1 MDDFQEFQQTVQSA
15 LVQTTRSTTTLC
27 AEDLGFHRS
36 LDPKLGSALDRQ
48 NARLLSLAERLLGSA
63 AAGSEVVGPKL
74 DDLDAVD
81 ANWRGVV
88 DVVDSLLERADTS
101 LDEFTGIV
109 KRLTPS
115 EEQVSDRLDNARVSE
130 SLLLTPAK

>member
-1 MDDFQEFQQTVQSA
+1 MDDFQAFQKTVQDA
-15 LVQTTRSTTTLC
+15 LVQTTRSSTALC

-36 LDPKLGSALDRQ
+36 LDSELGTALDRE

-74 DDLDAVD
+74 ADYDAVD
-81 ANWRGVV
+81 ANWRAVV

-115 EEQVSDRLDNARVSE
+115 KEQVLSSR
-130 SLLLTPAK
+130 TPGRDSR

>member
-1 MDDFQEFQQTVQSA
+1 MDDFQAFQKTVQHA
-15 LVQTTRSTTTLC
+15 LVQTTRSATSLC
-27 AEDLGFHRS
+27 AEDLRFHRS
-36 LDPKLGSALDRQ
+36 LDPSLGTALDRE

-74 DDLDAVD
+74 EDQDAVD
-81 ANWRGVV
+81 ASWRSVV

-115 EEQVSDRLDNARVSE
+115 KEQVCQRTKQHCQACANNH
-130 SLLLTPAK
+130 